1 MMENQLNESQVIE
14 IRPINVK
21 IEMKSSSVT
30 LIKRYNYENKNTVKK
45 PTAFLKEL
53 LAHKIDNSP
62 RVRSFT
68 I

>member
-1 MMENQLNESQVIE
+1 MMENLEESRIVE
-14 IRPINVK
+14 IRPIIVK
-21 IEMKSSSVT
+21 MEQKSSSVT

-53 LAHKIDNSP
+53 KAHRIDNSP
-62 RVRSFT
+62 RIRPFT